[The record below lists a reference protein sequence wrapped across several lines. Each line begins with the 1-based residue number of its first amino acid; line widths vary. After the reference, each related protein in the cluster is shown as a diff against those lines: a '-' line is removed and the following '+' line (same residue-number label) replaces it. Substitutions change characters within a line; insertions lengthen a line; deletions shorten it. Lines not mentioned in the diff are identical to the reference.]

1 MYPLRLPFQSVMKG
15 VIVLILTTSYRLLPS
30 MISKYVTLDKMM
42 VLNSP
47 AKEYDFIVVGAG
59 SAGALLANRL
69 SKYYTVLLIEA
80 GGTPFPLQSVPVF
93 APLMLDN
100 KDLTWRYFT
109 VPQKY
114 SCLGLVN
121 KTSYWPRGRGLGG
134 TSLLNFLAW
143 IRGHPRD
150 YDNWAEIT
158 GDKRWSYESLLPY
171 FKRTENYLGK
181 GSDRYHGHSGEIPI
195 STARDRDKT
204 LVNVFLEA
212 AKELDYPIT
221 DLNAPLM
228 KVLIDNQNNAYGV
241 QYEHKGHLHKVRAL
255 REVILSAGAIGSPM
269 ILLHSGIGPSEHLQQ
284 VGIKPRVNLAGV
296 GKNLLDHVS
305 ALVGPFTITNESFS
319 QQHFT
324 FVPARDSRPSNV
336 IQYLAS
342 GDGPLAQSGS
352 MASGFILSNKSFY
365 TANQWPDIQL
375 LLLGIPQD
383 DEGLLTLSK
392 AFNIDAATSRGQI
405 KLASN
410 NPFDPPLI
418 DPNYYDHPDDMNL
431 VLKGCEKL
439 RFKSDEYWECF
450 ARHLTIT
457 VFHPS
462 GTCAMGKLTNPETV
476 VDSSLRVKGV
486 RGLRVVDASI
496 MPQIVSSNIN
506 PACTVI
512 GERGAYIILNEQ
524 FHNK

>member
-1 MYPLRLPFQSVMKG
+1 MTR
-15 VIVLILTTSYRLLPS
+15 
-30 MISKYVTLDKMM
+30 
-42 VLNSP
+42 
-47 AKEYDFIVVGAG
+47 
-59 SAGALLANRL
+59 
-69 SKYYTVLLIEA
+69 
-80 GGTPFPLQSVPVF
+80 
-93 APLMLDN
+93 
-100 KDLTWRYFT
+100 
-109 VPQKY
+109 
-114 SCLGLVN
+114 
-121 KTSYWPRGRGLGG
+121 
-134 TSLLNFLAW
+134 
-143 IRGHPRD
+143 
-150 YDNWAEIT
+150 AEIT

-181 GSDRYHGHSGEIPI
+181 GS
-195 STARDRDKT
+195 ARDRDKT

-221 DLNAPLM
+221 DLNAPFDEGFNEHCFNSHLGQRVSSYHAFLRPIEQKRKDRLTIQKFSTVT

-269 ILLHSGIGPSEHLQQ
+269 LLLHSGIGPSEHLQQ

-324 FVPARDSRPSNV
+324 LVTLVGQQRHS
-336 IQYLAS
+336 YLAS

-392 AFNIDAATSRGQI
+392 AFNIDAACKAILWPNVNRDSFSIMTIVSRPSPGG
-405 KLASN
+405 KLSLASN
-410 NPFDPPLI
+410 NPFDPP
-418 DPNYYDHPDDMNL
+418 
-431 VLKGCEKL
+431 
-439 RFKSDEYWECF
+439 
-450 ARHLTIT
+450 
-457 VFHPS
+457 
-462 GTCAMGKLTNPETV
+462 
-476 VDSSLRVKGV
+476 
-486 RGLRVVDASI
+486 
-496 MPQIVSSNIN
+496 
-506 PACTVI
+506 
-512 GERGAYIILNEQ
+512 
-524 FHNK
+524 